1 MPPTAPPP
9 STPTTPPR
17 IVVTCRAFPETLA
30 LLRAHGE
37 VIANDSE
44 APWSAARL
52 RDACR
57 DAEAMLAFM
66 PDRVDAGFLEA
77 CPRLRIVA
85 CALKGYDNFD
95 VKACAA
101 RGVWLTIVPDL
112 LTDPTAELTLGL
124 MIGLGRQLLAA
135 DATMRR
141 GDFAGWRPV
150 LYGHSI
156 DGATVGLIGGGAVGR
171 AIARRLGGFDCST
184 LVHDLSPGATLPPN
198 ARWATLDETVA
209 TADWLIAALPL
220 TAGTRHLIDA
230 ALLARMKPGA
240 RLVNP
245 GRGSV
250 VDERA
255 VGDALQSGR
264 LGGYAADVYELE
276 DWALDDRPRSVDPRL
291 LADTG
296 RTLFTPHIGSA
307 VESVRRAI
315 ELDAANNIVEALRGD
330 RPHGAIGR

>member
-1 MPPTAPPP
+1 MPPTALPRA
-9 STPTTPPR
+9 TPPR
-17 IVVTCRAFPETLA
+17 IVVTCRAFPETVA
-30 LLRAHGE
+30 LLREHGE
-37 VIANDSE
+37 VIANDGE
-44 APWSAARL
+44 APWSPARL
-52 RDACR
+52 RDTCR
-57 DAEAMLAFM
+57 EADAMLAFM
-66 PDRVDAGFLEA
+66 PDRVDAAFLED

-95 VKACAA
+95 VEACAA
-101 RGVWLTIVPDL
+101 RGIWLTIVPDL
-112 LTDPTAELTLGL
+112 LTDPTAELTIGL
-124 MIGLGRQLLAA
+124 MIGLGRRLLAA
-135 DATMRR
+135 DTTMRR

-156 DGATVGLIGGGAVGR
+156 DGATVGLLGGGAVGR
-171 AIARRLGGFDCST
+171 AIASRLSGFGCRT
-184 LVHDLSPGATLPPN
+184 LVHDRAPGATLPPN

-209 TADWLIAALPL
+209 SADWLIVALPL
-220 TAGTRHLIDA
+220 TAGTRHLVDA
-230 ALLARMKPGA
+230 ALLARMKSGA

-250 VDERA
+250 VDEHA
-255 VGDALQSGR
+255 VAEALQAGR

-276 DWALDDRPRSVDPRL
+276 DWALDDRPRTIDPRL
-291 LADTG
+291 LADTA

-315 ELDAANNIVEALRGD
+315 ELDAATNIVEALRGE